1 MALHAPVML
10 PTPAH
15 VLSGHPTVTAHSAEA
30 AHETISA
37 LFCEHTLRPLD
48 RRPVRMSLRSVH
60 AQDAGIEML
69 DYGAP
74 VRISP
79 VGLGDFHLVQIPL
92 SGRATLTVG
101 AGEIRSTP
109 RIASLPPID
118 RPSTMTWDADTPQ
131 FIVYLRRTALSRA
144 AASLYGSTV
153 MDTLDLAPRLDLSTP
168 EGQAFLRAAFELH
181 DALTGARGTGFAQ
194 RLAAETV
201 AARLLLAVENS
212 AGRSLSVWESAE
224 PTVEAGGGALL
235 RRFTELIESHLAEE
249 LGVLDIAEALGVPLR
264 TLQELVRREMGSTPS
279 RILQDA
285 RLRRAHTLLRTAD
298 PSTDAVTAIAER
310 CGFAHLG
317 RFAASYRSRF
327 GESPSET
334 LRG

>member
-1 MALHAPVML
+1 MAIHAPVML

-15 VLSGHPTVTAHSAEA
+15 VLAGRPTVTAHSADE

-37 LFCEHTLRPLD
+37 LFCEHELRPLD

-69 DYGAP
+69 DYGVP

-92 SGRATLTVG
+92 SGRATLSVG
-101 AGEIRSTP
+101 AGEVHSTP

-118 RPSTMTWDADTPQ
+118 RPSTMTWEADTPQ
-131 FIVYLRRTALSRA
+131 LIVYLRRTALARA
-144 AASLYGSTV
+144 AASLYGFSV
-153 MDTLDLAPRLDLSTP
+153 MDTLDLAPRMDLAAP
-168 EGQAFLRAAFELH
+168 GGQAFLRAAFELH
-181 DALTGARGTGFAQ
+181 DALTAPHGTGFAQ

-212 AGRSLSVWESAE
+212 AGRSLAAWESAE
-224 PTVEAGGGALL
+224 VAVEGGGGVLL
-235 RRFTELIESHLAEE
+235 RRFTELVESHFAEE

-264 TLQELVRREMGSTPS
+264 TLQELVRRETGSTPS

-285 RLRRAHTLLRTAD
+285 RLRRAHTLLRRAD
-298 PSTDAVTAIAER
+298 PSAETVTAVAER